1 MEKRKLPFGAQ
12 SPADDKRFRSRP
24 VEDSVPEGEIQAV
37 EAEFYIEQHLVGW
50 IIGRA
55 GATLKEIEQV
65 YQVKVSVDQSTK
77 SQGYSSVL
85 ICGSAAT
92 VQAAAEH
99 MNTSLARA
107 AAASNP
113 GDTGALGPF
122 LLDSPPQRPVDD
134 LVEELQ
140 VEQQLVGWLLGKGG
154 AVVREIEHTTGCK
167 ISINQETRQHGYSRA
182 QIHGIAD
189 HRAQARQLIQ
199 ESLDRARS
207 AGDGR
212 DQLERQHGV
221 DGCLVDDVLQI
232 EQQWV
237 GWLLGKSGGV
247 VREIEGE
254 TGARISLNQATASLG
269 YSTAQVTGT
278 VHAVEAAKARIVGCL
293 ERVGGV
299 PLATASAPA
308 TTCTTELQ
316 IEQQW
321 VGWLLGKGGSVMKEI
336 EAATGA
342 RVVINQETK
351 SLGYSVAQVTGD
363 SMQVA
368 KVQDLI
374 DEKIRRV
381 NPTGSGLSHA
391 PPAATAHA
399 LPAPSAA
406 AAALDVQSLA
416 QQLVSA
422 IGRATTQP
430 GIQREVQPAIDGLL
444 DTLAKSGV
452 HLNGR
457 PSPGH
462 IAPMPNPIPVHQPL
476 ALHTPQG
483 LSPEE
488 VLELQVEQRWVGWL
502 LGQRGQTMREIE
514 ASSGARVTIDQSS
527 KEQGYST
534 VKIAGNAA
542 CVQQA
547 YQRIQAS
554 LALVSP
560 MEQPHSG
567 GIDSGLATKLE
578 QDSAVD
584 GDDGDMQVEQQWVGW
599 LLGKGGVVLK
609 EIEHRSGARVSID
622 QSTKDLGF
630 STVRIGGGFDQG
642 ETARQLIREKLAQ
655 ASGALQ

>member
-1 MEKRKLPFGAQ
+1 MG
-12 SPADDKRFRSRP
+12 
-24 VEDSVPEGEIQAV
+24 
-37 EAEFYIEQHLVGW
+37 
-50 IIGRA
+50 
-55 GATLKEIEQV
+55 
-65 YQVKVSVDQSTK
+65 
-77 SQGYSSVL
+77 
-85 ICGSAAT
+85 
-92 VQAAAEH
+92 
-99 MNTSLARA
+99 
-107 AAASNP
+107 
-113 GDTGALGPF
+113 
-122 LLDSPPQRPVDD
+122 
-134 LVEELQ
+134 
-140 VEQQLVGWLLGKGG
+140 
-154 AVVREIEHTTGCK
+154 
-167 ISINQETRQHGYSRA
+167 
-182 QIHGIAD
+182 
-189 HRAQARQLIQ
+189 
-199 ESLDRARS
+199 
-207 AGDGR
+207 
-212 DQLERQHGV
+212 
-221 DGCLVDDVLQI
+221 
-232 EQQWV
+232 
-237 GWLLGKSGGV
+237 
-247 VREIEGE
+247 
-254 TGARISLNQATASLG
+254 
-269 YSTAQVTGT
+269 
-278 VHAVEAAKARIVGCL
+278 
-293 ERVGGV
+293 
-299 PLATASAPA
+299 
-308 TTCTTELQ
+308 

-488 VLELQVEQRWVGWL
+488 VLELQ
-502 LGQRGQTMREIE
+502 

-542 CVQQA
+542 CAQQA

-560 MEQPHSG
+560 
-567 GIDSGLATKLE
+567 
-578 QDSAVD
+578 
-584 GDDGDMQVEQQWVGW
+584 
-599 LLGKGGVVLK
+599 
-609 EIEHRSGARVSID
+609 
-622 QSTKDLGF
+622 
-630 STVRIGGGFDQG
+630 
-642 ETARQLIREKLAQ
+642 
-655 ASGALQ
+655 

>member
-1 MEKRKLPFGAQ
+1 MG
-12 SPADDKRFRSRP
+12 
-24 VEDSVPEGEIQAV
+24 
-37 EAEFYIEQHLVGW
+37 
-50 IIGRA
+50 
-55 GATLKEIEQV
+55 
-65 YQVKVSVDQSTK
+65 
-77 SQGYSSVL
+77 
-85 ICGSAAT
+85 
-92 VQAAAEH
+92 
-99 MNTSLARA
+99 
-107 AAASNP
+107 
-113 GDTGALGPF
+113 
-122 LLDSPPQRPVDD
+122 
-134 LVEELQ
+134 
-140 VEQQLVGWLLGKGG
+140 
-154 AVVREIEHTTGCK
+154 
-167 ISINQETRQHGYSRA
+167 
-182 QIHGIAD
+182 
-189 HRAQARQLIQ
+189 
-199 ESLDRARS
+199 
-207 AGDGR
+207 
-212 DQLERQHGV
+212 
-221 DGCLVDDVLQI
+221 
-232 EQQWV
+232 
-237 GWLLGKSGGV
+237 
-247 VREIEGE
+247 
-254 TGARISLNQATASLG
+254 
-269 YSTAQVTGT
+269 
-278 VHAVEAAKARIVGCL
+278 
-293 ERVGGV
+293 
-299 PLATASAPA
+299 
-308 TTCTTELQ
+308 

-514 ASSGARVTIDQSS
+514 ASSGAKISVDQTT
-527 KEQGYST
+527 KALGYS
-534 VKIAGNAA
+534 VARILGSAA
-542 CVQQA
+542 AVQRA
-547 YQRIQAS
+547 HQRIESS
-554 LALVSP
+554 LSFVAGAEGPVTGEVAADTLDAL
-560 MEQPHSG
+560 
-567 GIDSGLATKLE
+567 D
-578 QDSAVD
+578 QD
-584 GDDGDMQVEQQWVGW
+584 VEGYLFV
-599 LLGKGGVVLK
+599 
-609 EIEHRSGARVSID
+609 
-622 QSTKDLGF
+622 
-630 STVRIGGGFDQG
+630 
-642 ETARQLIREKLAQ
+642 
-655 ASGALQ
+655 